1 MSLLTNFPFMKSFKY
16 IATLTIAIAGLA
28 THATATPITF
38 SYVGAN
44 FTSVFGP
51 TRAGFTT
58 SDNIT
63 ASFTVNNPL
72 PLNMTFDLT
81 SIGATNASIS
91 NGVFTLILDGIIT
104 TDASGNIVGWD
115 FDEQTP
121 PALDIVRL
129 TSFRDEVF
137 GSGGDSAEFFTVPET
152 DDSGAFNFVS
162 GTWSSGP
169 AGVPDQGATITLI
182 CLALVTLLG
191 FKYAQHKSVTEFN
204 DCETSRTRLR
214 HCD

>member
-1 MSLLTNFPFMKSFKY
+1 MLTASRMLTIMKSFKY

-28 THATATPITF
+28 THVTATPITF

-51 TRAGFTT
+51 TRPGFTT

-91 NGVFTLILDGIIT
+91 NGVFTIILGGIVT

-115 FDEQTP
+115 FNVQTP
-121 PALDIVRL
+121 PALNIVRL
-129 TSFRDEVF
+129 ISFRDEVS
-137 GSGGDSAEFFTVPET
+137 GNGGDEADFFTIPET
-152 DDSGAFNFVS
+152 DDVMAFNSVS
-162 GTWSSGP
+162 GIWSSGP
-169 AGVPDQGATITLI
+169 ASVPDEGATLSMIF
-182 CLALVTLLG
+182 LALITLLG
-191 FKYAQHKSVTEFN
+191 FNYATPKSVPA
-204 DCETSRTRLR
+204 SRSRA
-214 HCD
+214 